1 MLYPEDINY
10 NKLNGILSIKTV
22 YLIYTRLL
30 VYAILILAYSKG
42 PCVYLKVNMYK
53 ICYEHQR
60 SSSIRDYLR
69 RLSD

>member
-53 ICYEHQR
+53 ICCMISFCSKTFY
-60 SSSIRDYLR
+60 DVLYNL
-69 RLSD
+69 